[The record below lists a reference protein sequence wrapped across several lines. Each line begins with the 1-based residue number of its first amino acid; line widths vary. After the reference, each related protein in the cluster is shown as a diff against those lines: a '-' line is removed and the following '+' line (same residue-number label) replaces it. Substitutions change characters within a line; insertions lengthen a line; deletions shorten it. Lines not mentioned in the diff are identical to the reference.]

1 MITDDLLFRYKILK
15 EIGSGGMATVFLAF
29 DKVLG
34 REVALKMMH
43 QHLLDQT
50 ESVLRFTNEAKA
62 IAALPHSNI
71 IKIFDYGEIRSRPF
85 LVMEYINGTT
95 LAELL
100 EKHQKLPSLVI
111 LEIARQISSGLLYAH
126 QNGIFHRDIKPANIL
141 ISTSGEIRIT
151 DFGIAY
157 LVNSQSITM
166 TGTFLGSPHYI
177 SPEQAQG
184 QPLKGTTDLFSL
196 GVVLYQCITGK
207 LPFDAENPHAV
218 IYSIINNGY
227 EEIRQSNDK
236 ILLWLGDLI
245 DSCLLKDPVLRT
257 DSQKILSHIEEKCK
271 TDNLKISKKR
281 ITDFIESPE
290 QYRADEQRELFESYR
305 NGALDDMRSK
315 RIPSGLRK
323 FEQAKLFG
331 KLSPEDLKI
340 KSAALRKSHIR
351 IFALVFLAVLC
362 LSSVILAILIK
373 APSPGLS
380 KQTVSSP
387 PIVVPEKKVIPVPV
401 QMPIPEEKPPL
412 PESPSPPQVATKE
425 KLQIPVIRKEPHL
438 RVEMS
443 AEIQKTENEI
453 QETATGHGLLKI
465 FTNPP
470 WVTIYIDGIERGMT
484 PRTNS
489 IYLPA
494 GIHELILKKAGFADH
509 KNSINITS
517 SDTLNMRIRL
527 QEPDR
532 EPVINE

>member
-1 MITDDLLFRYKILK
+1 MITNDLLFRYKILK

-34 REVALKMMH
+34 REIALKMMH

-62 IAALPHSNI
+62 IAALPHNNI

-100 EKHQKLPSLVI
+100 EKHQKLPSLVV
-111 LEIARQISSGLLYAH
+111 LEIARQISSGLHYAH

-141 ISTSGEIRIT
+141 ISRNGEIRIT

-157 LVNSQSITM
+157 LVSSQSITM

-196 GVVLYQCITGK
+196 GVVMYQCITGK
-207 LPFDAENPHAV
+207 LPFDAENPHAI

-227 EEIRQSNDK
+227 EEISRSNQK
-236 ILLWLGDLI
+236 TLLWLGDMI

-271 TDNLKISKKR
+271 TDNLKISKNR

-290 QYRADEQRELFESYR
+290 QYRVDEQRELFETYR
-305 NGALDDMRSK
+305 NSALDDIRFK

-323 FEQAKLFG
+323 FEQAKLLG

-340 KSAALRKSHIR
+340 KATALRNNHLR
-351 IFALVFLAVLC
+351 VFALVLLFVSC
-362 LSSVILAILIK
+362 LSSVIIVILTRTPFPDLTEQTVSPSVAVSEK
-373 APSPGLS
+373 ASPAPVQIPFQEKKPLLTESISPPQIATGEKVQTTATRKESNIRVKRAAAAQKADSEKVVPSPG
-380 KQTVSSP
+380 P
-387 PIVVPEKKVIPVPV
+387 
-401 QMPIPEEKPPL
+401 
-412 PESPSPPQVATKE
+412 
-425 KLQIPVIRKEPHL
+425 
-438 RVEMS
+438 
-443 AEIQKTENEI
+443 
-453 QETATGHGLLKI
+453 GLLKI

-489 IYLPA
+489 IYLSA
-494 GIHELILKKAGFADH
+494 GIHEIILRKAGFADH
-509 KNSINITS
+509 KNSIIVTS

-532 EPVINE
+532 GHVNNE